1 MADTTRRD
9 ARGLGLDTRRRSE
22 SGYAFVRLNILG
34 GVLVAMGQ
42 KADQLC
48 SLRVLL
54 SLTHSG
60 SRVRDADRR
69 GRPSRREPDAGS
81 VLERTSLGSGPFG
94 STSAP
99 PGGGASRLCS
109 IVSPH
114 SDLRFQ
120 TIRQSRKT
128 SAHGKGS
135 AL

>member
-94 STSAP
+94 SKSAP
-99 PGGGASRLCS
+99 PPAEGQADC
-109 IVSPH
+109 V
-114 SDLRFQ
+114 
-120 TIRQSRKT
+120 QSCHPT
-128 SAHGKGS
+128 A
-135 AL
+135 